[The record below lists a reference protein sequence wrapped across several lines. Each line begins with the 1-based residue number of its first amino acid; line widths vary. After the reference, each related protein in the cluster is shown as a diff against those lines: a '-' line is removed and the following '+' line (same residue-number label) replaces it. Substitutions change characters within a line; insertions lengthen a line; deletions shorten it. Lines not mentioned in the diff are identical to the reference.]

1 MYSDFNSAITNINH
15 AMNLCHDTDLHTYY
29 NKLMVDITIAKNLSI
44 VEESN
49 DQLLMEVLD
58 DTNSAN
64 YFYTRAVSLS

>member
-1 MYSDFNSAITNINH
+1 
-15 AMNLCHDTDLHTYY
+15 
-29 NKLMVDITIAKNLSI
+29 MVDITIAKNLSI

-64 YFYTRAVSLS
+64 